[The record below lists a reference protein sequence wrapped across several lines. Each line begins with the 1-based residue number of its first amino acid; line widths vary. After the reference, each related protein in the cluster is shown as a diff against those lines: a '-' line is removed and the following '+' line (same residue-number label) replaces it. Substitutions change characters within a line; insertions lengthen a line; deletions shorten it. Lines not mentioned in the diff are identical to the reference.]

1 MLASPVMSATL
12 TRETVARVARL
23 ARLALT
29 DDELELFTR
38 QLAGILEYAEQIQT
52 VDTKGIEPMSHAM
65 ATESMWREDT
75 VTPSLDRAEVLSMAP
90 DAARDAGV
98 FRVPKVIG

>member
-1 MLASPVMSATL
+1 MSATL

-65 ATESMWREDT
+65 ATETPGTDESTWREDT

>member
-1 MLASPVMSATL
+1 MSATL

-29 DDELELFTR
+29 VDELTLFTR
-38 QLAGILEYAEQIQT
+38 QLAGILDYAEQIQA
-52 VDTKGIEPMSHAM
+52 VDTAGIEPMSHAM
-65 ATESMWREDT
+65 ATDAPGAVETMWREDT
-75 VTPSLDRAEVLSMAP
+75 VAPSLDRAEVLGEAP

>member
-1 MLASPVMSATL
+1 MSATL

-23 ARLALT
+23 ARLALS

-38 QLAGILEYAEQIQT
+38 QLAGILDYAEQIQA
-52 VDTKGIEPMSHAM
+52 VDTAGIEPMSHAM
-65 ATESMWREDT
+65 QADAPGTDAAMWRDDT
-75 VTPSLDRAEVLSMAP
+75 VAPSLDRGEVLGEAP